1 MAKSPTQSLRRA
13 SQNKPS
19 PMTHEQRRAL
29 IETPIIIQVVGKRSW
44 GGARTV
50 PPVVRWD
57 GPSDY
62 YEQQYTEM
70 LEREDS

>member
-1 MAKSPTQSLRRA
+1 
-13 SQNKPS
+13 
-19 PMTHEQRRAL
+19 MTHEQRRAL